1 MVKKYAKK
9 LSNLEN
15 KKSYIS
21 NKNYLKIVLLTME
34 KNKQLKTL
42 YLKNRGELLEIDDL
56 YF

>member
-21 NKNYLKIVLLTME
+21 NKNYLKIVLFTME
-34 KNKQLKTL
+34 RNKQLKTL
-42 YLKNRGELLEIDDL
+42 YLKSKGELLEIDDL